1 MWGWKVIICIE
12 TTPYV
17 NVTNFDKNGLDV
29 FLYIPLSPNHIKK
42 LELLGLNA
50 LKLNL
55 YPQNLANIDSLK
67 VKNELKIGFI
77 Y

>member
-1 MWGWKVIICIE
+1 MAFFKRAWQKVKVPSRPTKGWKVIICIE

-29 FLYIPLSPNHIKK
+29 FFYIPLSPNHIKK
-42 LELLGLNA
+42 LELQCLND

-55 YPQNLANIDSLK
+55 YP
-67 VKNELKIGFI
+67 
-77 Y
+77 